1 MASSSARVYND
12 PYKNRK
18 IREAGLGTGYANAVR
33 PRASATPSMRLSYQD
48 GIQTPPRIGKHP
60 AQNLT
65 RASDMRAQTTNAP
78 LTHSYGRSVRGD
90 DYHTVAIPDYKEP
103 RTRRTNYNTVAA
115 PDYEE
120 EFYADN
126 DEEEVPYRL
135 RRNEFIAEDGTYYRV
150 RGSVYRFF
158 RALMWLTIGFV
169 MGMITLFIL
178 LPVK

>member
-1 MASSSARVYND
+1 MTTSARVYND
-12 PYKNRK
+12 PYKNKR
-18 IREAGLGTGYANAVR
+18 IRQAGLGMNAVR

-48 GIQTPPRIGKHP
+48 GIQTPPRVGKHP

-65 RASDMRAQTTNAP
+65 RAGDMRAQTTSAP
-78 LTHSYGRSVRGD
+78 LTHRYG
-90 DYHTVAIPDYKEP
+90 
-103 RTRRTNYNTVAA
+103 TRRTNYNTVAA

-135 RRNEFIAEDGTYYRV
+135 RRNEFVAEDGTYYRV

-158 RALMWLTIGFV
+158 RALMWLSIGFV